1 VRNFSI
7 TEKATLQNFLF
18 TALKDLK
25 KTKIKQI
32 LKFGSVRVNG
42 RVTTWYQHPL
52 KPGDK
57 LEILSKEH
65 ASAER
70 SKAGLGLVI
79 VHEDEDLLVVEKP
92 AGLLTMGTERERE
105 ATLYFMLNEYERSK
119 GTGLGERS
127 IPVLPF
133 YKKTMVGRTG
143 PDTRL
148 FRIKS
153 GPVPGVKDGRGRVY
167 IVHRLD
173 RDASGL
179 IVFAKSDAAK
189 RALQGRWEL
198 ATKKYYAITEG
209 TPEKKTG
216 TIDNFLRED
225 DFQRVYAVPKNH
237 PEAQHAVTHYR
248 VLAENGGYALLE
260 VTLETGRKNQIRVH
274 LSGLGCPI
282 MGDEKYGAKSDP
294 FRRLALH
301 ACFLSFP
308 HPVTGELKA
317 FKSALPAPFKK
328 IFPAV

>member
-1 VRNFSI
+1 MKDPRKILLSHHKNFMMNNPCRRYQVREESR
-7 TEKATLQNFLF
+7 LQDFLVK
-18 TALKDLK
+18 TLKDLK

-52 KPGDK
+52 KPGDQI
-57 LEILSKEH
+57 EILSKRS

-70 SKAGLGLVI
+70 SKTTLGLKI

-92 AGLLTMGTERERE
+92 AGLLTMGTEREKE

-119 GTGLGERS
+119 TKDKTG
-127 IPVLPF
+127 
-133 YKKTMVGRTG
+133 
-143 PDTRL
+143 
-148 FRIKS
+148 RI
-153 GPVPGVKDGRGRVY
+153 Y

-179 IVFAKSDAAK
+179 IVFAKNDAAK
-189 RALQGRWEL
+189 RRLQGHWEL
-198 ATKKYYAITEG
+198 ATKKYFAITEG
-209 TPEKKTG
+209 TPKERSG
-216 TIDNFLRED
+216 TIENFLRED
-225 DFQRVYAVPKNH
+225 DFKRVYTVSKNH

-248 VLAENGGYALLE
+248 VLKENGGYALLE

-274 LSGLGCPI
+274 LAGLGCPI
-282 MGDEKYGAKSDP
+282 MGDEKYGARPKPRGRGSPAIEAAQSDP

-308 HPVTGELKA
+308 HPVTGELKT
-317 FKSALPAPFKK
+317 FRSELPTPFKK
-328 IFPAV
+328 IFPVV

>member
-1 VRNFSI
+1 MRNLSVS
-7 TEKATLQNFLF
+7 EKTFLQDFLF
-18 TALKDLK
+18 QALKDLK

-57 LEILSKEH
+57 IEILGKER
-65 ASAER
+65 ASVER
-70 SKAGLGLVI
+70 SKAELGLKI
-79 VHEDEDLLVVEKP
+79 PYEDDAVLVVEKP
-92 AGLLTMGTERERE
+92 AGLLTMGTEREKE

-119 GTGLGERS
+119 T
-127 IPVLPF
+127 
-133 YKKTMVGRTG
+133 
-143 PDTRL
+143 
-148 FRIKS
+148 
-153 GPVPGVKDGRGRVY
+153 KDESGRVY

-179 IVFAKSDAAK
+179 IVFAKSDAIK
-189 RALQGRWEL
+189 RTLQGHWEL

-209 TPEKKTG
+209 TPKEKSG
-216 TIDNFLRED
+216 TIENFLRED
-225 DFQRVYAVPKNH
+225 DFKRVYSVSKNH
-237 PEAQHAVTHYR
+237 PEAQRAVTHYR
-248 VLAENGGYALLE
+248 VLRENGGYALLE

-308 HPVTGELKA
+308 HPVTGELKT
-317 FKSALPAPFKK
+317 FKSSLPAPFKK
-328 IFPAV
+328 IFPAI

>member
-1 VRNFSI
+1 MRSFTI
-7 TEKATLQNFLF
+7 QEKSLLQDFLF

-32 LKFGSVRVNG
+32 LKFGSVHVNG
-42 RVTTWYQHPL
+42 REVTWYQHPL

-57 LEILSKEH
+57 VEILGKER
-65 ASAER
+65 ASVER
-70 SKAGLGLVI
+70 SKTELGLKI
-79 VHEDEDLLVVEKP
+79 VFEDSDLLVVEKP
-92 AGLLTMGTERERE
+92 AGLLTMGTEREKE

-119 GTGLGERS
+119 T
-127 IPVLPF
+127 
-133 YKKTMVGRTG
+133 
-143 PDTRL
+143 
-148 FRIKS
+148 
-153 GPVPGVKDGRGRVY
+153 KDESGRVF

-179 IVFAKSDAAK
+179 IVFAKSDALK
-189 RALQGRWEL
+189 RALQSHWEL

-209 TPEKKTG
+209 TPKEKTG

-225 DFQRVYAVPKNH
+225 DFKRVYSVPKNH
-237 PEAQHAVTHYR
+237 PDAQHAVTHYR
-248 VLAENGGYALLE
+248 VLQENGGYALLE

-308 HPVTGELKA
+308 HPITGELKT
-317 FKSALPAPFKK
+317 FKSALPGPFKK
-328 IFPAV
+328 IFPAT

>member
-1 VRNFSI
+1 VRRFSV
-7 TEKATLQNFLF
+7 TEKSLLQDFLF

-32 LKFGSVRVNG
+32 LKFGSVHVNG
-42 RVTTWYQHPL
+42 REITWYQHPL

-57 LEILSKEH
+57 VEILGKER
-65 ASAER
+65 ATVER
-70 SKAGLGLVI
+70 SKTELGLKI
-79 VHEDEDLLVVEKP
+79 VFEDSDILVVEKP
-92 AGLLTMGTERERE
+92 AGLLTMGTEREKE

-119 GTGLGERS
+119 T
-127 IPVLPF
+127 
-133 YKKTMVGRTG
+133 
-143 PDTRL
+143 
-148 FRIKS
+148 
-153 GPVPGVKDGRGRVY
+153 KDESGRVF

-179 IVFAKSDAAK
+179 IVFAKSDAVK
-189 RALQGRWEL
+189 RILQGHWEL

-209 TPEKKTG
+209 TPKETSG
-216 TIDNFLRED
+216 TIENYLRED
-225 DFQRVYAVPKNH
+225 AFKRVYSVSKNH
-237 PEAQHAVTHYR
+237 LEAQHAITHYR
-248 VLAENGGYALLE
+248 VLRENEGYALLE

-308 HPVTGELKA
+308 HPTTGELKT
-317 FKSALPAPFKK
+317 FQSALPGPFKK
-328 IFPAV
+328 IFPVV

>member
-1 VRNFSI
+1 MRNLSVS
-7 TEKATLQNFLF
+7 EKTLLQDFLF
-18 TALKDLK
+18 QVLKDLK

-57 LEILSKEH
+57 IEILGKER
-65 ASAER
+65 ASVER
-70 SKAGLGLVI
+70 SKAELGLKI
-79 VHEDEDLLVVEKP
+79 IYEDDAVLVVEKP
-92 AGLLTMGTERERE
+92 AGLLTMGTEREKE

-119 GTGLGERS
+119 T
-127 IPVLPF
+127 
-133 YKKTMVGRTG
+133 
-143 PDTRL
+143 
-148 FRIKS
+148 
-153 GPVPGVKDGRGRVY
+153 KDESGRVY

-179 IVFAKSDAAK
+179 IVFAKSDAIK
-189 RALQGRWEL
+189 RTLQGHWEL

-209 TPEKKTG
+209 TPQEKSG
-216 TIDNFLRED
+216 TIENFLRED
-225 DFQRVYAVPKNH
+225 DFKRVYSVSKNH
-237 PEAQHAVTHYR
+237 PEAQRAVTHYR
-248 VLAENGGYALLE
+248 VLRENGGYALLE

-282 MGDEKYGAKSDP
+282 MGDEKYSAKSDP

-308 HPVTGELKA
+308 HPVTGELKI
-317 FKSALPAPFKK
+317 FKSALPTPFKK
-328 IFPAV
+328 IFPPA

>member
-1 VRNFSI
+1 MRSFSVQ
-7 TEKATLQNFLF
+7 EKILLQDFLF
-18 TALKDLK
+18 KTLKDLK

-32 LKFGSVRVNG
+32 LKFGSVRIND

-57 LEILSKEH
+57 VEILGKER
-65 ASAER
+65 ASVER
-70 SKAGLGLVI
+70 SKAELGLKV
-79 VHEDEDLLVVEKP
+79 VYEDSDILVVEKP
-92 AGLLTMGTERERE
+92 AGLLTMGTEREKE
-105 ATLYFMLNEYERSK
+105 ATLYFMLNQYERSK
-119 GTGLGERS
+119 T
-127 IPVLPF
+127 
-133 YKKTMVGRTG
+133 
-143 PDTRL
+143 
-148 FRIKS
+148 
-153 GPVPGVKDGRGRVY
+153 KDESGRVY

-189 RALQGRWEL
+189 RVLQSHWEL

-209 TPEKKTG
+209 APKEKTG
-216 TIDNFLRED
+216 TIENYLRED
-225 DFQRVYAVPKNH
+225 TFKRVYSVSANH
-237 PEAQHAVTHYR
+237 PDAQHAVTHYR
-248 VLAENGGYALLE
+248 VLRENGGYALLE

-308 HPVTGELKA
+308 HPVTGELKTL
-317 FKSALPAPFKK
+317 KSALPAPFKK
-328 IFPAV
+328 IFPVV

>member
-1 VRNFSI
+1 VRAFSI
-7 TEKATLQNFLF
+7 KEKTLLQDFLF
-18 TALKDLK
+18 VVLKDLK

-32 LKFGSVRVNG
+32 LKFGSVHVNG
-42 RVTTWYQHPL
+42 REVTWYQHPL

-57 LEILSKEH
+57 VEILGKER
-65 ASAER
+65 AAVER
-70 SKAGLGLVI
+70 SKTGLGLKI
-79 VHEDEDLLVVEKP
+79 VFEDEDLLVVEKP
-92 AGLLTMGTERERE
+92 AGLLTMGTEREKE

-119 GTGLGERS
+119 T
-127 IPVLPF
+127 
-133 YKKTMVGRTG
+133 
-143 PDTRL
+143 
-148 FRIKS
+148 
-153 GPVPGVKDGRGRVY
+153 KDESGRVY

-179 IVFAKSDAAK
+179 IVFAKSDALK
-189 RALQGRWEL
+189 RALQSHWERV
-198 ATKKYYAITEG
+198 TKKYYAITEG
-209 TPEKKTG
+209 TPKEKEG

-225 DFQRVYAVPKNH
+225 AFKRVYSVSPSH

-248 VLAENGGYALLE
+248 VLRENGGYALLE

-308 HPVTGELKA
+308 HPTTGKLQT
-317 FKSALPAPFKK
+317 FQSALPTPFKK

>member
-1 VRNFSI
+1 MRNF
-7 TEKATLQNFLF
+7 TVPEETHLQDFLF
-18 TALKDLK
+18 KSLKDLK

-42 RVTTWYQHPL
+42 RIVTWYQHPL

-57 LEILSKEH
+57 IEILSKEH
-65 ASAER
+65 ASTER
-70 SKAGLGLVI
+70 SKAELGLVI
-79 VHEDEDLLVVEKP
+79 VYEDEDLLVAEKP
-92 AGLLTMGTERERE
+92 EGLLTMGTEREKE

-119 GTGLGERS
+119 T
-127 IPVLPF
+127 
-133 YKKTMVGRTG
+133 
-143 PDTRL
+143 
-148 FRIKS
+148 
-153 GPVPGVKDGRGRVY
+153 KDESGRVY

-179 IVFAKSDAAK
+179 IVFAKKDAAK

-209 TPEKKTG
+209 TPEKKAG
-216 TIDNFLRED
+216 TIENYLRED
-225 DFQRVYAVPKNH
+225 DFKRVYAVSKNH

-248 VLAENGGYALLE
+248 VLRENGGYALLE

-274 LSGLGCPI
+274 LSGIGCPI

-308 HPVTGELKA
+308 HPATGELKT
-317 FKSALPAPFKK
+317 FKSALPKPFKK
-328 IFPAV
+328 IFPVI

>member
-1 VRNFSI
+1 MRSFSI
-7 TEKATLQNFLF
+7 QEKTLLQDFLF
-18 TALKDLK
+18 TTLKDLK

-32 LKFGSVRVNG
+32 LKFGSVHVNG
-42 RVTTWYQHPL
+42 REVTWYQHPL

-57 LEILSKEH
+57 VEILGKER
-65 ASAER
+65 ASVER
-70 SKAGLGLVI
+70 SKTELGLKI
-79 VHEDEDLLVVEKP
+79 VFEDDAILVVEKP
-92 AGLLTMGTERERE
+92 AGLLTMGTEREKE

-127 IPVLPF
+127 
-133 YKKTMVGRTG
+133 R
-143 PDTRL
+143 
-148 FRIKS
+148 
-153 GPVPGVKDGRGRVY
+153 PVPRGKDGQGRVY

-179 IVFAKSDAAK
+179 IVFAKSDAVK
-189 RALQGRWEL
+189 RWLQSHWEL

-209 TPEKKTG
+209 TPKETAG
-216 TIDNFLRED
+216 TIENYLRED
-225 DFQRVYAVPKNH
+225 DFKRVYSVSKNH

-248 VLAENGGYALLE
+248 VLRENEGYALLE

-308 HPVTGELKA
+308 HPTTGELKT
-317 FKSALPAPFKK
+317 FRSSLPGPFKK
-328 IFPAV
+328 IFPVI

>member
-1 VRNFSI
+1 MRTFVVK
-7 TEKATLQNFLF
+7 EGTLLQDFLF

-32 LKFGSVRVNG
+32 LKFGSVHVNG
-42 RVTTWYQHPL
+42 REITWYKHPL

-57 LEILSKEH
+57 VEILGKER

-70 SKAGLGLVI
+70 SKANLGIPILF
-79 VHEDEDLLVVEKP
+79 EDKDLLVVEKP
-92 AGLLTMGTERERE
+92 SGLLTMGTERVKE
-105 ATLYFMLNEYERSK
+105 ATLYFMLNEYEKSK
-119 GTGLGERS
+119 
-127 IPVLPF
+127 
-133 YKKTMVGRTG
+133 
-143 PDTRL
+143 TRE
-148 FRIKS
+148 KS
-153 GPVPGVKDGRGRVY
+153 GRIY

-189 RALQGRWEL
+189 RGLQSHWNL

-209 TPEKKTG
+209 TPEEKEG
-216 TIDNFLRED
+216 TIENFLRED
-225 DFQRVYAVPKNH
+225 DFKRVYAVSRNH

-248 VLAENGGYALLE
+248 VLRENGGYALLE

-274 LSGLGCPI
+274 LAGLGCPI
-282 MGDEKYGAKSDP
+282 MGDEKYGARSDP

-308 HPVTGELKA
+308 HPMTGELKT
-317 FKSALPAPFKK
+317 FKSALPVPFKK
-328 IFPAV
+328 IFPEAKN